1 MKNIAILIFVL
12 FSLQALSQT
21 TNITKL
27 QKERIKAVFTP
38 AKIIDISKAI
48 SNEERQAKEIDSLH
62 AIIDFK
68 ENVIEELKKEHLK
81 TLVEIAKY
89 NETAKETTEIVDDIS
104 DNQLKKERNRWKG
117 LHLYAG
123 VETPKFEFTQIYFN
137 TELMYELEKFEF
149 GLKGEV
155 SPSLIPESTEYEF
168 TYFLKLR
175 YKFF

>member
-1 MKNIAILIFVL
+1 MHTVYCQEPLIRRGENNTVILSAEKVID
-12 FSLQALSQT
+12 Q
-21 TNITKL
+21 
-27 QKERIKAVFTP
+27 
-38 AKIIDISKAI
+38 AKIIEDWIRQKKA
-48 SNEERQAKEIDSLH
+48 IDSLQN
-62 AIIDFK
+62 IIDFK

-89 NETAKETTEIVDDIS
+89 NEIAKETTNIVDDIS

-117 LHLYAG
+117 LHLYG
-123 VETPKFEFTQIYFN
+123 GIETPKFKFTQIYFN

-155 SPSLIPESTEYEF
+155 SPSLIPENTEYEF
-168 TYFLKLR
+168 NYFLKLR

>member
-1 MKNIAILIFVL
+1 MH
-12 FSLQALSQT
+12 STLSQT
-21 TNITKL
+21 TNITEL
-27 QKERIKAVFTP
+27 QKERIKALFTP
-38 AKIIDISKAI
+38 AKIIEISKAI

-81 TLVEIAKY
+81 TLTEIAKF
-89 NETAKETTEIVDDIS
+89 NKVAKETTETVDDIS

-123 VETPKFEFTQIYFN
+123 IEIPEIKFTNPEFN
-137 TELMYELEKFEF
+137 SELMYELERFEF
-149 GLKGEV
+149 GLRAAANSIIVFDPITNTEK
-155 SPSLIPESTEYEF
+155 TEYKF
-168 TYFLKLR
+168 NYFLKLR